1 MKIVGFIGA
10 YNKTD
15 LILYVAKMLSITN
28 KKVLIIDTTIE
39 ERSKYIVPTINPT
52 ISYVTNFEDID
63 IALGFNNYTNI
74 AEYLGKKQLDY
85 DFILIDIDSSEA
97 FENFKLINAYKNYFV
112 TSFGLYSIKKGI
124 KILEKLNQPINLT
137 KVLFSKDV
145 SDEENEYLNYLTL
158 GYKVSWDEYR
168 IYFPLEAGD
177 QTAIIEN
184 EKLSRIKFK
193 NLSSQYRESLE
204 YIAEE
209 LLGEEEVGNFIKA
222 LRNFEKGE

>member
-10 YNKTD
+10 YHKTN
-15 LILYVAKMLSITN
+15 LILYVAKMLSITQ
-28 KKVLIIDTTIE
+28 KKVLVIDTTIE

-63 IALGFNNYTNI
+63 IAIGFNNYTSI
-74 AEYLGKKQLDY
+74 AQYIGKKQLDY
-85 DFILIDIDSSEA
+85 DFILVDIDSSQA
-97 FENFKLINAYKNYFV
+97 FENFKMTNANNNYFV
-112 TSFGLYSIKKGI
+112 TSFSSYSIKKGI
-124 KILEKLNQPINLT
+124 EIIENLQQPVTLT
-137 KVLFSKDV
+137 KVIFSKEILN
-145 SDEENEYLNYLTL
+145 EENEYLDYLTL
-158 GYKVSWDEYR
+158 GHKVNWNEYR

-184 EKLSRIKFK
+184 EKLSRIRFK

-209 LLGEEEVGNFIKA
+209 LLGPEEVGNLIKA
-222 LRNFEKGE
+222 LRNYEKGE